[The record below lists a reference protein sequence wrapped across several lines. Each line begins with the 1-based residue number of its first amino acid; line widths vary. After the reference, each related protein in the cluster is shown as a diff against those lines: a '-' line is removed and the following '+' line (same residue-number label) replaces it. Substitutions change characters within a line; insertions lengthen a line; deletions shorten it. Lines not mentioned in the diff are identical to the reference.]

1 MQRSKPCVDIQ
12 LHTFSVAKYVILR
25 QIPSLRQIRT
35 NYHTRIFYIL
45 PFACK
50 SQFIGQNGLNMSFY
64 SGKWG
69 FYYWIYHFHI
79 YL

>member
-35 NYHTRIFYIL
+35 NYPI
-45 PFACK
+45 
-50 SQFIGQNGLNMSFY
+50 QFKTCQQSINFFLIVEFLCSTVSSYFGLRTNYAVAGSTLCY
-64 SGKWG
+64 Q
-69 FYYWIYHFHI
+69 
-79 YL
+79 

>member
-35 NYHTRIFYIL
+35 NY
-45 PFACK
+45 P
-50 SQFIGQNGLNMSFY
+50 
-64 SGKWG
+64 
-69 FYYWIYHFHI
+69 IYEEV
-79 YL
+79 LL